1 MKRFFFFFVLFLFF
15 PHPIYAQVHDGW
27 VIDDFKSD
35 VIIQKDGKVAVHE
48 IITTDFS
55 DSKHGIYRDIPYV
68 YTDGSKKTYTDITLG
83 EVYQDDRKATVDL
96 SEINGYKRIRI
107 GDSSRTLTGKHTYD
121 ITYVVTGVL
130 RSFTDHDE
138 LYWNVTGNNWDTQ
151 ISHASVT
158 VTLPKEGITRI
169 ACYEGIMSSTF
180 PCIKESQT
188 LTQAVFS
195 NQNPIFPSYGMTV
208 AVGYTKGMVPILI
221 VTPPKSLED
230 TLFTPASFGTFAL
243 SFATGLVLLVVLW
256 TRKGRDLWYRTR
268 SMFDPHAKAA
278 SKPLFMRQIVSVEF
292 EPPNHLRP
300 AEIGVLMDEK
310 ADTLDVSAT
319 IIDLATRGYLS
330 IKEIPKT
337 WLLGT
342 IDYELKKEKNADDIL
357 LPYERTLLTKLFSS
371 KDAVLLSSLKKK
383 FYTSLKTIKSQLY
396 TQVMTRKL
404 FVTNPESTRTLYQTL
419 GIGITVLGAFCIFMG
434 IKLIIGPLVTFGAGI
449 VLTGLILIPFSRS
462 MPRRTA
468 LGQELYERVK
478 GYKLF
483 IGGAEQYR
491 QQFYEKK
498 NMFNE
503 VLPYAIVLGL
513 TGKFAKAMQ
522 DMGIQPE
529 NPSWY
534 TGTHAF
540 SPVYF
545 ASNINSFS
553 DSISAVMASTPSTS
567 GGFSGGGSGGGFGG
581 GGGGSW

>member
-1 MKRFFFFFVLFLFF
+1 MKRVLLFFLLFLFL
-15 PHPIYAQVHDGW
+15 PNQTHAQSNGW

-35 VIIQKDGKVAVHE
+35 VIVQNDGKVAVHE

-68 YTDGSKKTYTDITLG
+68 YTSGNKKTYTDIQLG
-83 EVYQDDRKATVDL
+83 QVYQDDRKATVDL
-96 SEINGYKRIRI
+96 SEINGYKRIKI
-107 GDSSRTLTGKHTYD
+107 GDASRTLTGKHTYD

-138 LYWNVTGNNWDTQ
+138 LYWNATGNNWDAP
-151 ISHASVT
+151 INHASVT
-158 VTLPKEGITRI
+158 VTLPKDGITQVT
-169 ACYEGIMSSTF
+169 CYEGPTGSTT
-180 PCIKESQT
+180 PCKGDHLTLSQT
-188 LTQAVFS
+188 TFT
-195 NQNPIFPSYGMTV
+195 NQEILYPTYGLTV
-208 AVGYTKGMVPILI
+208 AVGYTKGMVPILT
-221 VTPPKSLED
+221 VAPPKRLED
-230 TLFTPASFGTFAL
+230 TLFTPIALGTFAL
-243 SFATGLVLLVVLW
+243 SFATGLLLLIVLW

-268 SMFDPHAKAA
+268 SMFDPHVKAEV
-278 SKPLFMRQIVSVEF
+278 KPLFMRQVVSVEF
-292 EPPNHLRP
+292 EPPDHLRP

-330 IKEIPKT
+330 IREIPKT

-342 IDYELKKEKNADDIL
+342 IDYELKKEKTADDTL
-357 LPYERTLLTKLFSS
+357 LPYEKTLLTKLFSK
-371 KDAVLLSSLKKK
+371 KDTVLLSSLKRK

-404 FVTNPESTRTLYQTL
+404 FVTNPESTRTLYQAL
-419 GIGITVLGAFCIFMG
+419 GIGITVLGAFFIFVG
-434 IKLIIGPLVTFGAGI
+434 VKLILGPLVTFGAGVI
-449 VLTGLILIPFSRS
+449 LTGLILIPFSRS

-503 VLPYAIVLGL
+503 ILPYAIVLGL

-522 DMGIQPE
+522 DMGIQPD

-534 TGTHAF
+534 TGTHVF

-545 ASNINSFS
+545 AANINSFS
-553 DSISAVMASTPSTS
+553 DSISATMASTPSNS

>member
-1 MKRFFFFFVLFLFF
+1 MKRFLLFFLLFLFL
-15 PHPIYAQVHDGW
+15 PTKSYAQNSGW
-27 VIDDFKSD
+27 VINNFQSD

-55 DSKHGIYRDIPYV
+55 DSKHGIYRDIPYI
-68 YTDGSKKTYTDITLG
+68 YTAGNKKTYTDITLG
-83 EVYQDDRKATVDL
+83 QVYQDDRKATVDL
-96 SEINGYKRIRI
+96 SEINGYKRIKI
-107 GDSSRTLTGKHTYD
+107 GDATRTLTGKHTYD

-138 LYWNVTGNNWDTQ
+138 LYWNVTGNNWDAQ
-151 ISHASVT
+151 INHASVT
-158 VTLPKEGITRI
+158 VTLPKEGMTQV
-169 ACYEGIMSSTF
+169 ACFEGATGSTS
-180 PCIKESQT
+180 PCKGEHMTLSQAT
-188 LTQAVFS
+188 FS
-195 NQNPIFPSYGMTV
+195 NQEPIYASYGMTI
-208 AVGYTKGMVPILI
+208 AVGYTKGMVPILT
-221 VTPPKSLED
+221 VAPPKRLED
-230 TLFTPASFGTFAL
+230 TLFTPASLGTFAL
-243 SFATGLVLLVVLW
+243 SFATGLVLLIVIW

-268 SMFDPHAKAA
+268 FMFDPHMKAE

-330 IKEIPKT
+330 IKELPKK
-337 WLLGT
+337 WILGT
-342 IDYELKKEKNADDIL
+342 IDYELKKEKNADDVL
-357 LPYERTLLTKLFSS
+357 LPYEKTLLTKLFSS
-371 KDAVLLSSLKKK
+371 KDTVLLSSLKKK
-383 FYTSLKTIKSQLY
+383 FYESLKIIKSQLY
-396 TQVMTRKL
+396 TQVMSRKL

-434 IKLIIGPLVTFGAGI
+434 VKFILGPLVTFGAGI

-468 LGQELYERVK
+468 LGQELHERVK

-522 DMGIQPE
+522 DMGIQSE

-534 TGTHAF
+534 TGAHAF

-553 DSISAVMASTPSTS
+553 DSISAAMASTPSNS